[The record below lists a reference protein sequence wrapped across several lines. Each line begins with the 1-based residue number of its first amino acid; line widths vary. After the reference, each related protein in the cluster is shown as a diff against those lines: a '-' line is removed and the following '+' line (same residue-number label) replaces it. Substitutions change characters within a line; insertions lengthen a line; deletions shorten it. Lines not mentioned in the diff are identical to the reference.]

1 LIGFDFELDFSFNIN
16 HMKKRIYPT
25 FITLNSAPKG
35 LFTEAD
41 LT

>member
-1 LIGFDFELDFSFNIN
+1 LIGYELDFSFNIN
-16 HMKKRIYPT
+16 HTKKRIHPT

-35 LFTEAD
+35 LFTTAD